1 LFVNITMLSI
11 PHISSYSRLQLV
23 LRMVFGM
30 LYIALPHALP
40 LMVLAVASVLLMP
53 VAWAAVLLTGR
64 YPRALFDF
72 EVGLLAWQYRVNASL
87 YNLVDGYPAFGLR
100 TDAGPV
106 HLSVPFPE
114 RLGRLHLL
122 LKLTLG
128 WAYCALPHALML
140 LGKGLLMLPAMAV
153 AAVAV
158 LISGAYPKVLHRFCV
173 NTLNHALRVRLYMG
187 GMTDTSPSFR

>member
-1 LFVNITMLSI
+1 MLSI
-11 PHISSYSRLQLV
+11 PHLSSYSRLQLV

-30 LYIALPHALP
+30 VYIALPHAFP

-100 TDAGPV
+100 ADAGPV
-106 HLSVPFPE
+106 QLSVPFPE

-122 LKLTLG
+122 LRLTLG

-140 LGKGLLMLPAMAV
+140 LVKGLLMLPVMAV

-158 LISGAYPKVLHRFCV
+158 LISGEYPKVLHRFCV
-173 NTLNHALRVRLYMG
+173 NTLNHSLRARLYMG
-187 GMTDTSPSFR
+187 GMTDTYPSFL

>member
-1 LFVNITMLSI
+1 ML
-11 PHISSYSRLQLV
+11 HISHQQSYSRLQLLV
-23 LRMVFGM
+23 RVVFGM

-40 LMVLAVASVLLMP
+40 LVVLAVASVLLMP
-53 VAWAAVLLTGR
+53 VAWAAILFKGI

-100 TDAGPV
+100 ADEGPV
-106 HLSVPFPE
+106 QLSVPFPQHLS
-114 RLGRLHLL
+114 RPHLL
-122 LKLTLG
+122 MKLTLG

-140 LGKGLLMLPAMAV
+140 LVKGLLMLPAMVV
-153 AAVAV
+153 AALAV
-158 LISGAYPKVLHRFCV
+158 LISGACPKVLHRFCV

-187 GMTDTSPSFR
+187 GMTDSYPSFR